1 MGQARP
7 ELTNEFLGKC
17 LDLGFGL
24 ARSGADFNQ
33 QIDAMAEAGCPRI
46 MAYWFANLV
55 PILAGRRF
63 LAANGPLPKLADH
76 YVRVDRQGNERTVRF
91 AECGICRA
99 AEWRLSQLDPAEVLA
114 IGLGSCEVQALNAML
129 TRMGSQATEEA
140 VGSITIEA
148 PRMEG

>member
-17 LDLGFGL
+17 LDLGFRL
-24 ARSGADFNQ
+24 ARSGADFGEQ
-33 QIDAMAEAGCPRI
+33 VDGMADAGCPRL

-63 LAANGPLPKLADH
+63 LAASGPLPRLADH
-76 YVRVDRQGNERTVRF
+76 YVLVDREGNERTVRF
-91 AECGICRA
+91 AECAICRA
-99 AEWRLSQLDPAEVLA
+99 AEWRLSQLDPVEVLP
-114 IGLGSCEVQALNAML
+114 IGMGSCEVQALNAML
-129 TRMGSQATEEA
+129 HRLGSQATEEA
-140 VGSITIEA
+140 VASITIEA